1 MRRMA
6 SERSSREA
14 LMAGGAS
21 PPRKSSSA
29 NTSFLDEIDDPH
41 GDYVRMGKSESSS
54 YSPIGYTKGEIKQI
68 KALAWKIDLVHEE
81 HASIDECA
89 PNEDNDAEKRG
100 TCRYAAEKKKR
111 SYNNRKAKKEKS
123 QRIKESHLPVEAKDD
138 EAFEAKAGQM
148 IPKYAVG
155 DKVRFEGELDDDG
168 DTTWIYGIIKEV
180 IHPGDTRNPLE
191 NLTMMYL
198 MDQMDGDGTITEAYA
213 AENSITDEE
222 VRWPRKK
229 RGKTVLTISLFNALH
244 DLDRVGIDTC
254 SAVAVSTERED
265 FLFID
270 DSPEAKD
277 SVTLRGVGENP
288 VIGGRGPM
296 VVKTLDRQGNEVL
309 IFDPSA
315 KPKLASESLDRLG

>member
-1 MRRMA
+1 
-6 SERSSREA
+6 
-14 LMAGGAS
+14 
-21 PPRKSSSA
+21 
-29 NTSFLDEIDDPH
+29 
-41 GDYVRMGKSESSS
+41 
-54 YSPIGYTKGEIKQI
+54 
-68 KALAWKIDLVHEE
+68 
-81 HASIDECA
+81 
-89 PNEDNDAEKRG
+89 
-100 TCRYAAEKKKR
+100 
-111 SYNNRKAKKEKS
+111 
-123 QRIKESHLPVEAKDD
+123 
-138 EAFEAKAGQM
+138 
-148 IPKYAVG
+148 
-155 DKVRFEGELDDDG
+155 
-168 DTTWIYGIIKEV
+168 
-180 IHPGDTRNPLE
+180 
-191 NLTMMYL
+191 

-254 SAVAVSTERED
+254 TAVAVSTERED